1 MTESV
6 DGRESRFMTGPYGN
20 PWLTGG
26 RGGMPRGCGLEAGL
40 GLELPPSN
48 PPRYLDGGLGE
59 VAEETEEES

>member
-1 MTESV
+1 
-6 DGRESRFMTGPYGN
+6 
-20 PWLTGG
+20 
-26 RGGMPRGCGLEAGL
+26 MPRGCGLEAGL